1 MGQQLVDIDEG
12 MESWMEGV
20 ISVNY
25 DLCDALS
32 RTIWKGGDLNGQRLS
47 DRRERKMTGQ
57 IVRAIYRTVGG
68 EMNPVDV
75 D

>member
-1 MGQQLVDIDEG
+1 
-12 MESWMEGV
+12 
-20 ISVNY
+20 VNY